1 MGLKPWDIAAGAL
14 LILEAG
20 GFVSDLIGGERY
32 METGNVVAGNPK
44 VFKAMLQTIRPTL
57 TPELLEG

>member
-1 MGLKPWDIAAGAL
+1 

-32 METGNVVAGNPK
+32 MDTGNVVAGNPK
-44 VFKAMLQTIRPTL
+44 VFKAILQTIRPTL
-57 TPELLEG
+57 TADLLQG